1 MLVVHEFANPFLD
14 RLKRAEKQLQAIGLE
29 SERILSTLNLKAENC
44 ISPDRLSYEVK
55 VSECGDRQDFSA
67 LSMLVGECAHNIR
80 SSLDNL
86 VFALARLQEDPPSKP
101 KRLSFPVYT
110 NRSDFEGRV
119 KPVLTELIEGDA
131 LSIIEALQ
139 PFQRSNEPGGSAEND
154 LLYALSEINNSD
166 KHRMPINAVVN
177 IPEASHVA
185 LAYFGSD
192 ELASMNVPPDYSMFA
207 GPAKI
212 GTVLMSGRFKTP
224 VVSMSGNFLL
234 KVELSLDINGRSV
247 GLIDTMSKSHL
258 YASNVISLF
267 LGKFSHSISDA

>member
-1 MLVVHEFANPFLD
+1 MPVVHEFANPFIE
-14 RLKRAEKQLQAIGLE
+14 RLKRAEKQLQAIYLE
-29 SERILSTLNLKAENC
+29 SERVLSALNLKAENY

-55 VSECGDRQDFSA
+55 ISECCDREDLSV

-110 NRSDFEGRV
+110 NRSDFESRA
-119 KPVLTELIEGDA
+119 KPVLSQLIEGDA

-154 LLYALSEINNSD
+154 LLYAISEINNSD

-177 IPEASHVA
+177 IPEISHMA
-185 LAYFGSD
+185 LTYFGSA
-192 ELASMNVPPDYSMFA
+192 ELASMNVPPNYCMFA
-207 GPAKI
+207 GPAEI

-224 VVSMSGNFLL
+224 VVSMSGNFVL
-234 KVELSLDINGRSV
+234 KVELSFDINGRSV
-247 GLIDTMSKSHL
+247 GLIDTLSKSHL
-258 YASNVISLF
+258 YVSNVISLF
-267 LGKFSHSISDA
+267 LGKFSLPITHT